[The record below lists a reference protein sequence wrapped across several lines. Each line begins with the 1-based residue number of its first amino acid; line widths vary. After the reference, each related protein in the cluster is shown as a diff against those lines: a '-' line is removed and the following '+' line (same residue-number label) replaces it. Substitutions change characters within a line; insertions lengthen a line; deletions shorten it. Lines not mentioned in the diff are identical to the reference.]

1 MSSNAAYL
9 RYTWFVLIMVFLV
22 ILAGGIVRMTQSGMG
37 CPDWP
42 TCFGRWIPP
51 TDASQLPPDFEKY
64 LRQQDIDHTFNPY
77 HTWIEYINRLLGA
90 LLGVFIFIHTIWSF
104 RKFRHT
110 NKPVFYISLLL
121 LLAVGFQGWLGKK
134 VVDANLSVVKIT
146 THMIVA
152 LVIAALPMLI
162 ISRVKQN
169 KILAAKSLKNL
180 AVITLILVLVQI
192 VLGTSVREQMDEIS
206 RSLNYE
212 QRNLWISRLGDEL
225 SIHRS
230 FSWVVAAS
238 CVFLFWKSRLIIPL
252 RKDGFLI
259 LFFLACSFTAGLVMY
274 LMNIPAWAQPVHLL
288 FASLLAISLFSFR
301 LQMK

>member
-1 MSSNAAYL
+1 MSSPAAYL
-9 RYTWFVLIMVFLV
+9 RYTWFVLVMVFLV
-22 ILAGGIVRMTQSGMG
+22 ILAGGVVRMTQSGMG

-51 TDASQLPPDFEKY
+51 TSASELPPDYEKY
-64 LRQQDIDHTFNPY
+64 LRQQDIDHTFNAY

-104 RKFRHT
+104 RKFWRSD
-110 NKPVFYISLLL
+110 KAVFYISLFL

-134 VVDANLSVVKIT
+134 VVDANLAVIKIT

-152 LVIAALPMLI
+152 LIIAALPMMI

-169 KILAAKSLKNL
+169 KILAVRSLKRL
-180 AVITLILVLVQI
+180 AVITLILILVQI
-192 VLGTSVREQMDEIS
+192 ILGTGVREQTDEIS

-212 QRNLWISRLGDEL
+212 QRNLWISRLGDNL

-230 FSWVVAAS
+230 FSWVVAAG
-238 CVFLFWKSRLIIPL
+238 CIFLFWQSRLITPL
-252 RKDGFLI
+252 RKHGLFI
-259 LFFLACSFTAGLVMY
+259 LFLLACSFTAGLVMY
-274 LMNIPAWAQPVHLL
+274 FMNIPAWAQPVHLL
-288 FASLLAISLFSFR
+288 FASLLAISVFSFR